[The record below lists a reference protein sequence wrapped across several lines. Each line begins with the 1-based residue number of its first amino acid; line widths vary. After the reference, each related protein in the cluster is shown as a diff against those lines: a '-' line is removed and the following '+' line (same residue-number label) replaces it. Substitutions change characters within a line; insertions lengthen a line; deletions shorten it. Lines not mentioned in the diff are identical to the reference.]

1 MTTISLRRA
10 ASGASILALAIGALA
25 LPTTAQA
32 TERDGVC
39 DSGEVCFYHNSNQQ
53 GSVSDF
59 TGSIPNYGNS
69 QPNCYEFKGP
79 GKGKGNCLKNDAAS
93 VKNNTDQPVTVYY
106 NSNYKGASQTI
117 PAGASV
123 NLDPALK
130 NNNASH
136 QIGTD
141 TTNTPPAESGDL
153 DNPHGPAWGS
163 NGGYTPRSQWLKDR
177 IEQEFPNVECNT
189 YKSAKKSS
197 SHYTGNG
204 LDCFGSAEDRERVA
218 EWTKDNAHSLKVW
231 YVIHDQKIFSLT
243 RPQEGWKKQKD
254 RGSVSANHKDHVHIS
269 LQDPDHQF

>member
-59 TGSIPNYGNS
+59 TGSIPNYGDS

-141 TTNTPPAESGDL
+141 TTNTP
-153 DNPHGPAWGS
+153 
-163 NGGYTPRSQWLKDR
+163 
-177 IEQEFPNVECNT
+177 
-189 YKSAKKSS
+189 
-197 SHYTGNG
+197 
-204 LDCFGSAEDRERVA
+204 
-218 EWTKDNAHSLKVW
+218 
-231 YVIHDQKIFSLT
+231 
-243 RPQEGWKKQKD
+243 
-254 RGSVSANHKDHVHIS
+254 
-269 LQDPDHQF
+269 